1 MSVESWPERAGSRGN
16 RRRFSAESSGPH
28 TALFVGADAKYM
40 LDFRGA
46 ILSQL
51 QERGYRVV
59 VFAAPLGNFDPA
71 AFEARNIEFVP
82 WRVSKAGLN
91 PFMDIGSALSLWA
104 VLRRFRPQ
112 IVFAHTIKTVI
123 YAMMMSWLAGVG
135 RRVAMI
141 PGLGYAFTDID
152 GDAAGRLKR
161 RMVGAAA
168 WMGYRLSLS
177 LAHMVIFHN
186 DDDCA
191 ELRRIGAVT
200 PRTPA
205 EVVNGSGVDMTRFVP
220 AALPEGPTTFLF
232 VARLLR
238 DKGVHEFVE
247 AARIVKAAAPQTR
260 FVLVGAADANPTAVS
275 PEVVKA
281 WEAEGVVEIRGH
293 VADTRAAYAECHVF
307 VLPSYREG
315 TPRTNLEAMATARA
329 IITTDVPG
337 CRATVIEGLNGL
349 LTPPR
354 DARALAEAMLRL
366 ANDPERVRQMGE
378 ASLRICK
385 EKFELGAVARATTML
400 VAGEPEPD
408 RLVEATNPVRQGTY
422 PAPVSAALP

>member
-1 MSVESWPERAGSRGN
+1 MSVESWPERIWSPGYRL
-16 RRRFSAESSGPH
+16 RLSAEASGPR

-46 ILSQL
+46 VLSQL

-59 VFAAPLGNFDPA
+59 VFATALGDFDPA
-71 AFEARNIEFVP
+71 AFGQRGIEFVP
-82 WRVSKAGLN
+82 WRVAKAGLN
-91 PFMDIGSALSLWA
+91 PFADIGSALALWG

-112 IVFAHTIKTVI
+112 IVFAHTIKPVI
-123 YAMMMSWLAGVG
+123 YAMTMSWLAGVR

-141 PGLGYAFTDID
+141 PGLGYAFTE
-152 GDAAGRLKR
+152 AARGLKR
-161 RMVGAAA
+161 RVVGAAA
-168 WMGYRLSLS
+168 RVGYRLSLS
-177 LAHMVIFHN
+177 IAHLVIFQN

-191 ELRRIGAVT
+191 DLRRVGALSA
-200 PRTPA
+200 RTPTA
-205 EVVNGSGVDMTRFVP
+205 VVNGSGVDMTRFVP
-220 AALPEGPTTFLF
+220 AALPKGPTTFLF

-260 FVLVGAADANPTAVS
+260 FVLVGAADTNPTAVAS
-275 PEVVKA
+275 DVLKA

-293 VADTRAAYAECHVF
+293 VADPRAAYAECHVF

-354 DARALAEAMLRL
+354 DARALADAMLRL
-366 ANDPERVRQMGE
+366 AKDPDRVRKMGE
-378 ASLRICK
+378 ASLRICA
-385 EKFELGAVARATTML
+385 EKFELGAVARSTTML
-400 VAGEPEPD
+400 VAGEPGPD
-408 RLVEATNPVRQGTY
+408 TPVAAPE
-422 PAPVSAALP
+422 PAPEGPHAVPMSAALP

>member
-1 MSVESWPERAGSRGN
+1 MSVESWPERAWSPGY
-16 RRRFSAESSGPH
+16 RRRRLAKSSAPR

-46 ILSQL
+46 LLSQF

-59 VFAAPLGNFDPA
+59 VFATALGDFDPA
-71 AFEARNIEFVP
+71 AFEQRGVEFVP
-82 WRVSKAGLN
+82 WSVSKAGLN
-91 PFMDIGSALSLWA
+91 PFKDVGSALVLWR

-112 IVFAHTIKTVI
+112 IVFAHTIKPVI
-123 YAMMMSWLAGVG
+123 YAMTTSWLAGVG

-141 PGLGYAFTDID
+141 PGLGYSFTE
-152 GDAAGRLKR
+152 AGGGLKR
-161 RMVGAAA
+161 RIVGAAA
-168 WMGYRLSLS
+168 WMGYRLALGF
-177 LAHMVIFHN
+177 ADMVIFQN

-191 ELRRIGAVT
+191 DLRRAGALT
-200 PRTPA
+200 ARTPTA
-205 EVVNGSGVDMTRFVP
+205 VVNGSGVDMTRFAP

-247 AARIVKAAAPQTR
+247 AARIVKAANPDTR
-260 FVLVGAADANPTAVS
+260 FVLVGAADSNPTAV
-275 PEVVKA
+275 PGDVVKA
-281 WEAEGVVEIRGH
+281 WQAEGVVEIRGH
-293 VADTRAAYAECHVF
+293 VADTRSAYADCHVF

-337 CRATVIEGLNGL
+337 CRATVIEGVNGL

-354 DARALAEAMLRL
+354 DAAALADAMLRL
-366 ANDPERVRQMGE
+366 ANDPERIREMGE
-378 ASLRICK
+378 ASLRICT
-385 EKFELGAVARATTML
+385 EKFELGAVALSTAML
-400 VAGEPEPD
+400 VAGEPEPE
-408 RLVEATNPVRQGTY
+408 RLAETPQ
-422 PAPVSAALP
+422 PAPISAPRP